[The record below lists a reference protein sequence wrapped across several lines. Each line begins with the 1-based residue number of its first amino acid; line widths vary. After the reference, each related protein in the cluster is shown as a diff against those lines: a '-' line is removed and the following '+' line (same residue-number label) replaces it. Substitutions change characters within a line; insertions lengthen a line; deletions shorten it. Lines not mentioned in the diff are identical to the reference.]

1 MSNKKNSKVV
11 DLQDGEDNEAP
22 IELQEFLADDCMKLD
37 GLNDAIIG
45 VDTKGYLVYDYQKI
59 VDVFTKESHN
69 MEYEEAIEFTDFNV
83 VGLDGN
89 GNWTIMYN
97 RDYYA

>member
-1 MSNKKNSKVV
+1 MTIEVKNTLNPS
-11 DLQDGEDNEAP
+11 DEPILQSIQDNCVLEEDA
-22 IELQEFLADDCMKLD
+22 MKLD
-37 GLNDAIIG
+37 GLDKAIVG

-59 VDVFTKESHN
+59 VDVFTEAPHN

-97 RDYYA
+97 KDYYA

>member
-1 MSNKKNSKVV
+1 MSNKKNLNETL
-11 DLQDGEDNEAP
+11 LQDSDENQAP
-22 IELQEFLADDCMKLD
+22 IELREFLAEDCMKLD
-37 GLNDAIIG
+37 GLNTAIVG

-59 VDVFTKESHN
+59 VDVFTKEPHG
-69 MEYEEAIEFTDFNV
+69 MEYEEAIEFTDYNV

>member
-1 MSNKKNSKVV
+1 MPQV
-11 DLQDGEDNEAP
+11 DESVTKEHIGKQQSDFLNWLQDKLEDE
-22 IELQEFLADDCMKLD
+22 MKKESY
-37 GLNDAIIG
+37 NDAIVG

-59 VDVFTKESHN
+59 VDVFTKEPHN

-97 RDYYA
+97 REYYV